1 MKYLTLGQQRDGLPV
16 PVQRE
21 VTALKALQGHSNILR
36 YHGLYQNVR
45 METGRWTGCLVT
57 GFLCESNHRI
67 PYFTRNHIFMLQDFG
82 VSIVLE
88 YLPNSLGTILKQERP
103 ESSWVVNVVFQILKG
118 LEACH
123 QHGIVHRD
131 ISPNNIL
138 VDDSCVVKL
147 ADFGISISQ
156 NEVEKSVRESNT
168 PGMGTLW
175 YMAPEILLGSTM
187 YTAAVDIWSV
197 GCVIVEIVLG
207 QPPFKGRSD
216 LHQLCSIIDVLGT
229 PDESSWP
236 GLSEQL
242 PDWGK
247 LEFKHVDAKDWND
260 VFRMDQIENPAS
272 KELLSLAKKMIVFNP
287 NNRISAAEAL
297 QSNVFHKI

>member
-1 MKYLTLGQQRDGLPV
+1 MPCSCPV
-16 PVQRE
+16 LFENNQTPLFHVC
-21 VTALKALQGHSNILR
+21 VSL
-36 YHGLYQNVR
+36 
-45 METGRWTGCLVT
+45 
-57 GFLCESNHRI
+57 
-67 PYFTRNHIFMLQDFG
+67 LQDFG

-88 YLPNSLGTILKQERP
+88 YLPTSLNTILKQEKP
-103 ESSWVVNVVFQILKG
+103 SDSWVVNVVSQVLKG

-123 QHGIVHRD
+123 QNSIVHRD
-131 ISPNNIL
+131 LSPNNIL
-138 VDDSCVVKL
+138 IDESCVVKL

-156 NEVEKSVRESNT
+156 NEPEKSVRTSNT

-197 GCVIVEIVLG
+197 GCIIVEMVLG
-207 QPPFKGRSD
+207 HPPFKGRSD

-247 LEFKHVDAKDWND
+247 LEFKHVDAKDWDD
-260 VFRMDQIENPAS
+260 VFDMDQIQNPSS
-272 KELLSLAKKMIVFNP
+272 KELLSLAKRMIVFNP
-287 NNRISAAEAL
+287 NNRISATEAL
-297 QSNVFHKI
+297 KSNIFHSTNI